1 MLAGKNIIEKTAHT
15 FALIPR
21 TREAGKKLSHDN
33 GVNNEWPA
41 EKSQHYGRL
50 IGETRVGVVLLSEAR
65 RAQSRCVASPS
76 TPSVE
81 PPDTSTK
88 NTSSM
93 AGRNTL
99 RTPYRSWPS
108 PPFITLNTAA
118 LTNIPLTDVTVML
131 HNAARLSLSPA
142 FLRAREV
149 HRGGI
154 VTCTKVG
161 QGPHN
166 D

>member
-1 MLAGKNIIEKTAHT
+1 MFTLFLLSREQKEIKII
-15 FALIPR
+15 
-21 TREAGKKLSHDN
+21 HDN
-33 GVNNEWPA
+33 RGNNECPA
-41 EKSQHYGRL
+41 VKSQHYGRF
-50 IGETRVGVVLLSEAR
+50 IEETRAGIAPLSEALR
-65 RAQSRCVASPS
+65 GQSQCGASPS
-76 TPSVE
+76 TPSVNA
-81 PPDTSTK
+81 PDTSTRS
-88 NTSSM
+88 TFSM

-99 RTPYRSWPS
+99 RTPYRSWQS
-108 PPFITLNTAA
+108 SPFITLNTAA

-142 FLRAREV
+142 FLREREV
-149 HRGGI
+149 HSGGI